1 MIEMLD
7 MLITVL
13 RWFYELEKLKSIIE
27 LQNNGIDT
35 INIKYFVKITG
46 QSTNSIINFVWGP
59 KSILKLFNLHVNPD
73 YISSLD

>member
-1 MIEMLD
+1 ME
-7 MLITVL
+7 
-13 RWFYELEKLKSIIE
+13 S
-27 LQNNGIDT
+27 QNNGIDT